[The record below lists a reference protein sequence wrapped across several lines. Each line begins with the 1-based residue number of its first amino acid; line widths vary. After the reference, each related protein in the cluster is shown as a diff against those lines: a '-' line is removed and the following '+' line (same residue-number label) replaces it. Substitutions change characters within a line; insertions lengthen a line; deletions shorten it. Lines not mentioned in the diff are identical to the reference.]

1 MPTIFDSHN
10 LRMAAQRIAA
20 AADDDAI
27 TIADARAMHKHLADV
42 IAAHE
47 QATSSAARRAAKLDK
62 ALSDPAQQ
70 PAIQYAAGA
79 LRRLGLDFV
88 AASDANKLTDAMR
101 AKNLD
106 VATCRPNY
114 ATNLQALTD
123 GTRTRSVI
131 CCIDF

>member
-1 MPTIFDSHN
+1 MLTIFDSHN

-62 ALSDPAQQ
+62 ALSDPARQ

-101 AKNLD
+101 SLEGPPQRLRLD
-106 VATCRPNY
+106 AHFFRRLSYNGYKWRDC
-114 ATNLQALTD
+114 A
-123 GTRTRSVI
+123 
-131 CCIDF
+131 